1 VLGLDMKKL
10 LGAIIILFLIGC
22 DQAKDPVVKNE
33 RYLKCSSSFG
43 ADMHLF
49 VLIKDALITEKLYGT
64 LMVLY
69 NDETFTGTVSD
80 ANPTLYTSDKF
91 FVFGQADDFV
101 FIINRLDL
109 SAGLVEQKVYG
120 VLSERNDYLIEKL
133 IKEKNYGPMKCEKV
147 SKPKKQI

>member
-1 VLGLDMKKL
+1 MKKL
-10 LGAIIILFLIGC
+10 LGAIIILFLIGY

-43 ADMHLF
+43 ADIHLF

-69 NDETFTGTVSD
+69 NDETFTRKVSG

-91 FVFGQADDFV
+91 FVFVQADDFV

-109 SAGLVEQKVYG
+109 SAGLVKQKVYG
-120 VLSERNDYLIEKL
+120 ALSKRESDYLIEKL
-133 IKEKNYGPMKCEKV
+133 IKEKNYSPMKCEKV